1 MSVLAVSSVG
11 LGHAEEGA
19 KWMKRS
25 REATPLI
32 CMHPEFS
39 KALELIR
46 NGWDGIPE
54 LVDPLTKSLSPTVA
68 ATALTQQISALFKL
82 HRIEEAEVALARLAK
97 FPNTEAIIFMYKT
110 KLLGEQGKVDDEIV
124 LLKECINKRYAMS
137 LHRAQLLRSLHKIER
152 KDEENSLVKEIVSD
166 APDSPSGLMILS
178 MAMQDTGHI
187 SESQTLLSM
196 GRSRFPNAQLF
207 RFAGAAFT
215 MMDLGSSSVNDN
227 LKGITGPLWFPALML
242 RFIIYV
248 TKKLAPWMNRKK
260 PGFGDRLT
268 GPMGRGDGSHADRR
282 ADD

>member
-1 MSVLAVSSVG
+1 
-11 LGHAEEGA
+11 
-19 KWMKRS
+19 
-25 REATPLI
+25 
-32 CMHPEFS
+32 
-39 KALELIR
+39 
-46 NGWDGIPE
+46 
-54 LVDPLTKSLSPTVA
+54 
-68 ATALTQQISALFKL
+68 
-82 HRIEEAEVALARLAK
+82 
-97 FPNTEAIIFMYKT
+97 
-110 KLLGEQGKVDDEIV
+110 
-124 LLKECINKRYAMS
+124 
-137 LHRAQLLRSLHKIER
+137 LHKIER